1 MEVEE
6 YGEVQGEE
14 KAYREVLGE
23 EDEGHRALSRGRV
36 ILSYTGA
43 TAMLFSIT
51 CK

>member
-1 MEVEE
+1 MEVEGC
-6 YGEVQGEE
+6 GEVQGEE
-14 KAYREVLGE
+14 KAYRDVLGE
-23 EDEGHRALSRGRV
+23 EDEGHWALSLGSV